1 MKYTSLK
8 NDIVNILHSS
18 DYDLILK
25 FYDEDGRNTLD
36 TEKSEWCYISNY
48 NIMVKFMN
56 DENSVIQLW
65 KDKNTLDEN
74 MKHIIQRIR
83 ELSGLNGVQVQIR
96 IYDDLNQRKIYNL
109 IKRDIIKQK
118 ESEEMDESVTNNN
131 HIIVETLYNI
141 VNTARET
148 KRPSDFYISET
159 MQLENTR
166 KIFSEIIKEISC
178 LNSFKNINITEK
190 FSPLMSLDNLD
201 DIKQFTESLN
211 IDSNILLENINN
223 IKNITSFVKKEY
235 LNNGDFIV
243 SKPRTLFVLENVKVY
258 TAKEKN
264 NRENLINAYNQL
276 LSLTKNA
283 TKGTDI
289 IREIKNNNIC
299 ETFNVTRKEL
309 IDLWLSR
316 TNNMKIEAKKAY
328 VVENYKGE
336 KVIFNEAMKNGIK
349 ALAQYINNGGFRDD
363 NICKN
368 IMLETVKYNQIAD
381 FIKTYQNNY
390 KIRKFLPKFK
400 NIFTENAN
408 KLNSAYFN
416 FNKEL
421 FESVDEEIDYS
432 VQYKKLCNEM
442 GVDHPAI
449 KYLAIENAK
458 KDAEYCSVLM
468 EQTLT
473 DEQILT
479 EGLKPYIQNPFTLY
493 NVVKIIMDEQIL
505 LNKTLNESIN
515 DKNIKTIASDLY
527 NKICFEDN
535 IVLMPIASSLFNIMH
550 TKNLNENKI
559 TYLNT
564 LIKYIK

>member
-18 DYDLILK
+18 DYDLYLK

-48 NIMVKFMN
+48 NIMIKFMN
-56 DENSVIQLW
+56 DENSVIQIW
-65 KDKNTLDEN
+65 KDKNTLNEN

-109 IKRDIIKQK
+109 IKNDILKQR
-118 ESEEMDESVTNNN
+118 ESEDMDESVNNDDKVL
-131 HIIVETLYNI
+131 IETLYNI
-141 VNTARET
+141 VNTAKDT
-148 KRPSDFYISET
+148 KRPSDFYISEA

-166 KIFSEIIKEISC
+166 KIFSEIIKEISY
-178 LNSFKNINITEK
+178 LNAFKNTSISETLK
-190 FSPLMSLDNLD
+190 PLMSLKTLD
-201 DIKQFTESLN
+201 EVKEFSKSIKNSE
-211 IDSNILLENINN
+211 IIKENANN
-223 IKNITSFVKKEY
+223 IKNIASFVKKEY

-276 LSLTKNA
+276 LSFTQNA

-289 IREIKNNNIC
+289 IREIRNNKIC
-299 ETFNVTRKEL
+299 ETFNVSRKEL
-309 IDLWLSR
+309 VDLWLSR
-316 TNNMKIEAKKAY
+316 TNNLKIEPKK
-328 VVENYKGE
+328 VFVIENYKGE

-349 ALAQYINNGGFRDD
+349 ALAQYINNGGSRDD
-363 NICKN
+363 IICKN
-368 IMLETVKYNQIAD
+368 IMLETVKYNQISD
-381 FIKTYQNNY
+381 FIKTYQDNY
-390 KIRKFLPKFK
+390 KVRKFLPKFK
-400 NIFTENAN
+400 NIFSENAN
-408 KLNSAYFN
+408 KLSSAYLN

-421 FESVDEEIDYS
+421 FESVEEEIDYTS
-432 VQYKKLCNEM
+432 QYQKLCKDM
-442 GVDHPAI
+442 GVEHPAI

-468 EQTLT
+468 EQTLS
-473 DEQILT
+473 DETILT

-493 NVVKIIMDEQIL
+493 NIVKTIMDNQII
-505 LNKTLNESIN
+505 LNKTLVESVN
-515 DKNIKTIASDLY
+515 DSNIKSVATNLY

-550 TKNLNENKI
+550 TKNLNESKI

>member
-18 DYDLILK
+18 DYDLYLK

-48 NIMVKFMN
+48 NIMIKFMN
-56 DENSVIQLW
+56 DENSVIQIW

-83 ELSGLNGVQVQIR
+83 ELSGLNGVQVQIK

-109 IKRDIIKQK
+109 IKNDILKQR
-118 ESEEMDESVTNNN
+118 ESEDMDESVNNDDKVL
-131 HIIVETLYNI
+131 IETLYNI
-141 VNTARET
+141 VNTAKDT
-148 KRPSDFYISET
+148 KRPSDFYISEA

-166 KIFSEIIKEISC
+166 KIFSEIIKEISY
-178 LNSFKNINITEK
+178 LNAFKNTSISETLK
-190 FSPLMSLDNLD
+190 PLMSLKTLD
-201 DIKQFTESLN
+201 EVKEFSKSIKNSK
-211 IDSNILLENINN
+211 IIKENANN
-223 IKNITSFVKKEY
+223 IKNIASFVKKEY

-276 LSLTKNA
+276 LSFTQNA

-289 IREIKNNNIC
+289 IREIRNNKIC
-299 ETFNVTRKEL
+299 ETFNVSRKEL
-309 IDLWLSR
+309 VDLWLSR
-316 TNNMKIEAKKAY
+316 TNNLKIEPKKVF

-336 KVIFNEAMKNGIK
+336 KVIFNEVMKNGIK
-349 ALAQYINNGGFRDD
+349 ALAQYINNGGSRDD
-363 NICKN
+363 IICKN
-368 IMLETVKYNQIAD
+368 IMLETVKYNQISD
-381 FIKTYQNNY
+381 FIKTYQDNY
-390 KIRKFLPKFK
+390 KVRKFLPKFK
-400 NIFTENAN
+400 NIFSENAN
-408 KLNSAYFN
+408 KLSSAYLN

-421 FESVDEEIDYS
+421 FESVEEEIDYTS
-432 VQYKKLCNEM
+432 QYQKLCKDM
-442 GVDHPAI
+442 GVEHPAI

-468 EQTLT
+468 EQTLS
-473 DEQILT
+473 DETILT

-493 NVVKIIMDEQIL
+493 NIVKTIMDNQII
-505 LNKTLNESIN
+505 LNKTLVESVN
-515 DKNIKTIASDLY
+515 DSNIKLVATNLY

-550 TKNLNENKI
+550 TKNLNESKI

>member
-18 DYDLILK
+18 DYDLYLK

-36 TEKSEWCYISNY
+36 TEKSEWYYISNY
-48 NIMVKFMN
+48 NIMIKFMN
-56 DENSVIQLW
+56 DENSVIQIW

-109 IKRDIIKQK
+109 IKNDILKQR
-118 ESEEMDESVTNNN
+118 ESEDMDESVNNDDKVL
-131 HIIVETLYNI
+131 IETLYNI
-141 VNTARET
+141 VNTAKDT
-148 KRPSDFYISET
+148 KRPSDFYISEA

-166 KIFSEIIKEISC
+166 KIFSEIIKEISY
-178 LNSFKNINITEK
+178 LNAFKNTSISETLK
-190 FSPLMSLDNLD
+190 PLMSLKTLD
-201 DIKQFTESLN
+201 EVKEFSKSIKNSE
-211 IDSNILLENINN
+211 IIKENANN
-223 IKNITSFVKKEY
+223 IKNIASFVKKEY

-276 LSLTKNA
+276 LSFTQNA

-289 IREIKNNNIC
+289 IREIRNNKIC
-299 ETFNVTRKEL
+299 ETFNVSRKEL
-309 IDLWLSR
+309 VDLWLSR
-316 TNNMKIEAKKAY
+316 TNNLKIEPKKVF

-349 ALAQYINNGGFRDD
+349 ALAQYINNGGSRDD
-363 NICKN
+363 IICKN
-368 IMLETVKYNQIAD
+368 IMLETVKYNQISD
-381 FIKTYQNNY
+381 FIKTYQDNY
-390 KIRKFLPKFK
+390 KVRKFLPKFK
-400 NIFTENAN
+400 NIFSENAN
-408 KLNSAYFN
+408 KLSSAYLN

-421 FESVDEEIDYS
+421 FESVEEEIDYTS
-432 VQYKKLCNEM
+432 QYQKLCKDM
-442 GVDHPAI
+442 GVEHPAI

-468 EQTLT
+468 EQTLS
-473 DEQILT
+473 DETILT

-493 NVVKIIMDEQIL
+493 NIVKTIMDNQII
-505 LNKTLNESIN
+505 LNKTLVESVN
-515 DKNIKTIASDLY
+515 DSNIKSVATNLY

-550 TKNLNENKI
+550 TKNLNESKI

>member
-18 DYDLILK
+18 DYDLYLK

-48 NIMVKFMN
+48 NIMIKFMN
-56 DENSVIQLW
+56 DENSVIQIW
-65 KDKNTLDEN
+65 KDKNALDEN
-74 MKHIIQRIR
+74 IKYIIQRIR
-83 ELSGLNGVQVQIR
+83 ELSGLNGVQVQIK

-109 IKRDIIKQK
+109 IKNDILKQR
-118 ESEEMDESVTNNN
+118 ESEDMDESVNNDDKVL
-131 HIIVETLYNI
+131 IETLYNI
-141 VNTARET
+141 VNTAKDT
-148 KRPSDFYISET
+148 KRPSDFYISEA

-166 KIFSEIIKEISC
+166 KIFSEIIKEISY
-178 LNSFKNINITEK
+178 LNAFKNTSISETLK
-190 FSPLMSLDNLD
+190 PLMSLKTLD
-201 DIKQFTESLN
+201 EVKEFSKSIKNSE
-211 IDSNILLENINN
+211 IIKENANN
-223 IKNITSFVKKEY
+223 IKNIASFVKKEY

-276 LSLTKNA
+276 LSFTQNA

-289 IREIKNNNIC
+289 IREIRNNKIC
-299 ETFNVTRKEL
+299 ETFNVSRKEL
-309 IDLWLSR
+309 VDLWLSR
-316 TNNMKIEAKKAY
+316 TNNLKIEPKK
-328 VVENYKGE
+328 VFVIENYKGE

-349 ALAQYINNGGFRDD
+349 ALAQYINNGGSRDD
-363 NICKN
+363 IICKN
-368 IMLETVKYNQIAD
+368 IMLETVKYNQISD
-381 FIKTYQNNY
+381 FIKTYQDNY
-390 KIRKFLPKFK
+390 KVRKFLPKFK
-400 NIFTENAN
+400 NIFSENAN
-408 KLNSAYFN
+408 KLSSAYLN

-421 FESVDEEIDYS
+421 FESVEEEIDYTS
-432 VQYKKLCNEM
+432 QYQKLCKDM
-442 GVDHPAI
+442 GVEHPAI

-468 EQTLT
+468 EQTLS
-473 DEQILT
+473 DETILT

-493 NVVKIIMDEQIL
+493 NIVKTIMDNQII
-505 LNKTLNESIN
+505 LNKTLVESVN
-515 DKNIKTIASDLY
+515 DSNIKSVATNLY

-550 TKNLNENKI
+550 TKNLNESKI

>member
-18 DYDLILK
+18 DYDLYLK

-48 NIMVKFMN
+48 NIMIKFMN
-56 DENSVIQLW
+56 DENSVIQIW
-65 KDKNTLDEN
+65 KDKNALDEN

-109 IKRDIIKQK
+109 IKNDILKQR
-118 ESEEMDESVTNNN
+118 ESEDMDESVNNDDKVL
-131 HIIVETLYNI
+131 IETLYNI
-141 VNTARET
+141 VNTAKDT
-148 KRPSDFYISET
+148 KRPSDFYISEA

-166 KIFSEIIKEISC
+166 KIFSEIIKEISY
-178 LNSFKNINITEK
+178 LNAFKNTSISETLK
-190 FSPLMSLDNLD
+190 PLMSLKTLD
-201 DIKQFTESLN
+201 EVKEFSKSIKNSE
-211 IDSNILLENINN
+211 IIKENANN
-223 IKNITSFVKKEY
+223 IKNIASFVKKEY

-276 LSLTKNA
+276 LSFTQNA

-289 IREIKNNNIC
+289 IREIRNNKIC
-299 ETFNVTRKEL
+299 ETFNVSRKEL
-309 IDLWLSR
+309 VDLWLSR
-316 TNNMKIEAKKAY
+316 TNNLKIEPKKVF

-349 ALAQYINNGGFRDD
+349 ALAQYINNGGSRDD
-363 NICKN
+363 IICKN
-368 IMLETVKYNQIAD
+368 IMLETVKYNQISD
-381 FIKTYQNNY
+381 FIKTYQDNY
-390 KIRKFLPKFK
+390 KVRKFLPKFK
-400 NIFTENAN
+400 NIFSENAN
-408 KLNSAYFN
+408 KLSSAYLN

-421 FESVDEEIDYS
+421 FESVEEEIDYTS
-432 VQYKKLCNEM
+432 QYQKLCKDMDVE
-442 GVDHPAI
+442 HPAI

-468 EQTLT
+468 EQTLS
-473 DEQILT
+473 DETILT

-493 NVVKIIMDEQIL
+493 NIVKTIMDNQII
-505 LNKTLNESIN
+505 LNKTLVESVN
-515 DKNIKTIASDLY
+515 DSNIKSVATNLY

-550 TKNLNENKI
+550 TKNLNESKI

>member
-18 DYDLILK
+18 DYDLYLK
-25 FYDEDGRNTLD
+25 FYDENGRNTLD

-48 NIMVKFMN
+48 NIMIKFMN
-56 DENSVIQLW
+56 DENSVIQIW

-109 IKRDIIKQK
+109 IKNDILKQR
-118 ESEEMDESVTNNN
+118 ESEDMDESVNNDDKVL
-131 HIIVETLYNI
+131 IETLYNI
-141 VNTARET
+141 VNTAKDT
-148 KRPSDFYISET
+148 KRPSDFYISEA

-166 KIFSEIIKEISC
+166 KIFSEIIKEISY
-178 LNSFKNINITEK
+178 LNAFKNTSISETLK
-190 FSPLMSLDNLD
+190 PLMSLKTLD
-201 DIKQFTESLN
+201 EVKEFSKSIKNSE
-211 IDSNILLENINN
+211 IIKENANN
-223 IKNITSFVKKEY
+223 IKNIASFVKKEY

-276 LSLTKNA
+276 LSFTQNA

-289 IREIKNNNIC
+289 IREIRNNKIC
-299 ETFNVTRKEL
+299 ETFNVSRKEL
-309 IDLWLSR
+309 VDLWLSR
-316 TNNMKIEAKKAY
+316 TNNLKIEPKKVF

-349 ALAQYINNGGFRDD
+349 ALAQYINNGGSRDD
-363 NICKN
+363 IICKN
-368 IMLETVKYNQIAD
+368 IMLETVKYNQISD
-381 FIKTYQNNY
+381 FIKTYQDNY
-390 KIRKFLPKFK
+390 KVRKFLPKFK
-400 NIFTENAN
+400 NIFSENAN
-408 KLNSAYFN
+408 KLSSAYLN

-421 FESVDEEIDYS
+421 FESVEEEIDYTS
-432 VQYKKLCNEM
+432 QYQKLCKDM
-442 GVDHPAI
+442 GVEHPAI

-468 EQTLT
+468 EQTLS
-473 DEQILT
+473 DETILT

-493 NVVKIIMDEQIL
+493 NIVKTIMDNQII
-505 LNKTLNESIN
+505 LNKTLVESVN
-515 DKNIKTIASDLY
+515 DSNIKSVATNLY

-550 TKNLNENKI
+550 TKNLNESKI

>member
-18 DYDLILK
+18 DYDLYLK

-48 NIMVKFMN
+48 NIMIKFMN
-56 DENSVIQLW
+56 DENSVIQIW

-109 IKRDIIKQK
+109 IKNDILKQR
-118 ESEEMDESVTNNN
+118 ESEDMDESVNNDDKVL
-131 HIIVETLYNI
+131 IETLYNI
-141 VNTARET
+141 VNTAKDT
-148 KRPSDFYISET
+148 KRPSDFYISEA

-166 KIFSEIIKEISC
+166 KIFSEIIKEISY
-178 LNSFKNINITEK
+178 LNAFKNTSISETLK
-190 FSPLMSLDNLD
+190 PLMSLKTLD
-201 DIKQFTESLN
+201 EVKEFSKSIKNSE
-211 IDSNILLENINN
+211 IIKENANN
-223 IKNITSFVKKEY
+223 IKNIASFVKKEY

-276 LSLTKNA
+276 LSFTQNA

-289 IREIKNNNIC
+289 IREIRNNKIC
-299 ETFNVTRKEL
+299 ETFNVSRKEL
-309 IDLWLSR
+309 VDLWLSR
-316 TNNMKIEAKKAY
+316 TNNLKIEPKKVF

-349 ALAQYINNGGFRDD
+349 ALAQYINNGGSRDD
-363 NICKN
+363 IICKN
-368 IMLETVKYNQIAD
+368 IMLETVKYNQISD
-381 FIKTYQNNY
+381 FIKTYQDNY
-390 KIRKFLPKFK
+390 KVRKFLPKFK
-400 NIFTENAN
+400 NIFSENAN
-408 KLNSAYFN
+408 KLSSAYLN

-421 FESVDEEIDYS
+421 FESVEEEIDYTS
-432 VQYKKLCNEM
+432 QYQKLCKDM
-442 GVDHPAI
+442 GVEHPAI

-468 EQTLT
+468 EQTLS
-473 DEQILT
+473 DETILT

-493 NVVKIIMDEQIL
+493 NICLLYTSDAADE
-505 LNKTLNESIN
+505 
-515 DKNIKTIASDLY
+515 
-527 NKICFEDN
+527 
-535 IVLMPIASSLFNIMH
+535 
-550 TKNLNENKI
+550 
-559 TYLNT
+559 
-564 LIKYIK
+564 

>member
-18 DYDLILK
+18 DYDLYLK

-48 NIMVKFMN
+48 NIMIKFMN
-56 DENSVIQLW
+56 DENSVIQIW
-65 KDKNTLDEN
+65 KDKNTLNEN

-109 IKRDIIKQK
+109 IKNDILKQR
-118 ESEEMDESVTNNN
+118 ESEDMDESVNNDDKVL
-131 HIIVETLYNI
+131 IETLYNI
-141 VNTARET
+141 VNTAKDT
-148 KRPSDFYISET
+148 KRPSDFYISEA

-166 KIFSEIIKEISC
+166 KIFSEIIKEISY
-178 LNSFKNINITEK
+178 LNAFKNTSISETLK
-190 FSPLMSLDNLD
+190 PLMSLKTLD
-201 DIKQFTESLN
+201 EVKEFSKSIKNSE
-211 IDSNILLENINN
+211 IIKENANN
-223 IKNITSFVKKEY
+223 IKNIASFVKKEY

-276 LSLTKNA
+276 LSFTQNA

-289 IREIKNNNIC
+289 IREIRNNKIC
-299 ETFNVTRKEL
+299 ETFNVSRKEL
-309 IDLWLSR
+309 VDLWLSR
-316 TNNMKIEAKKAY
+316 TNNLKIEPKKVF

-349 ALAQYINNGGFRDD
+349 ALAQYINNGGSRDD
-363 NICKN
+363 IICKN
-368 IMLETVKYNQIAD
+368 IMLETVKYNQISD
-381 FIKTYQNNY
+381 FIKTYQDNY
-390 KIRKFLPKFK
+390 KVRKFLPKFK
-400 NIFTENAN
+400 NIFSENAN
-408 KLNSAYFN
+408 KLSSAYLN

-421 FESVDEEIDYS
+421 FESVEEEIDYTS
-432 VQYKKLCNEM
+432 QYQKLCKDM
-442 GVDHPAI
+442 GVEHPAI

-468 EQTLT
+468 EQTLS
-473 DEQILT
+473 DETILT

-493 NVVKIIMDEQIL
+493 NIVKTIMDNQII
-505 LNKTLNESIN
+505 LNKTLVESVN
-515 DKNIKTIASDLY
+515 DSNIKSVATNLY

-550 TKNLNENKI
+550 TKNLNESKI

>member
-18 DYDLILK
+18 DYDLYLK

-48 NIMVKFMN
+48 NIMIKFMN
-56 DENSVIQLW
+56 DENSVIQIW

-109 IKRDIIKQK
+109 IKNDILKQR
-118 ESEEMDESVTNNN
+118 ESEDMDESVNNDDKVL
-131 HIIVETLYNI
+131 IETLYNI
-141 VNTARET
+141 VNTAKDT
-148 KRPSDFYISET
+148 KRPSDFYISEA

-166 KIFSEIIKEISC
+166 KIFSEIIKEISY
-178 LNSFKNINITEK
+178 LNAFKNTSISETLK
-190 FSPLMSLDNLD
+190 PLMSLKTLD
-201 DIKQFTESLN
+201 EVKEFSKLIKNSE
-211 IDSNILLENINN
+211 IIKENANN
-223 IKNITSFVKKEY
+223 IKNIASFVKKEY

-276 LSLTKNA
+276 LSFTQNA

-289 IREIKNNNIC
+289 IREIRNNKIC
-299 ETFNVTRKEL
+299 ETFNVSRKEL
-309 IDLWLSR
+309 VDLWLSR
-316 TNNMKIEAKKAY
+316 TNNLKIEPKKVF

-349 ALAQYINNGGFRDD
+349 ALAQYINNGGSRDD
-363 NICKN
+363 IICKN
-368 IMLETVKYNQIAD
+368 IMLETVKYNQISD
-381 FIKTYQNNY
+381 FIKTYQDNY
-390 KIRKFLPKFK
+390 KVRKFLPKFK
-400 NIFTENAN
+400 NIFSENAN
-408 KLNSAYFN
+408 KLSSAYLN

-421 FESVDEEIDYS
+421 FESVEEEIDYTS
-432 VQYKKLCNEM
+432 QYQKLCKDM
-442 GVDHPAI
+442 GVEHPAI

-468 EQTLT
+468 EQTLS
-473 DEQILT
+473 DETILT

-493 NVVKIIMDEQIL
+493 NIVKTIMDNQII
-505 LNKTLNESIN
+505 LNKTLVESVN
-515 DKNIKTIASDLY
+515 DSNIKSVATNLY

-550 TKNLNENKI
+550 TKNLNESKI

>member
-18 DYDLILK
+18 DYDLYLK
-25 FYDEDGRNTLD
+25 FYDKDGRNTLD

-48 NIMVKFMN
+48 NIIIKFMN
-56 DENSVIQLW
+56 DENSVIQIW

-109 IKRDIIKQK
+109 IKNDILKQR
-118 ESEEMDESVTNNN
+118 ESEDMDESVNNDDKVL
-131 HIIVETLYNI
+131 IETLYNI
-141 VNTARET
+141 VNTAKDT
-148 KRPSDFYISET
+148 KRPSDFYISEA

-166 KIFSEIIKEISC
+166 KIFSEIIKEISY
-178 LNSFKNINITEK
+178 LNAFKNTSISETLK
-190 FSPLMSLDNLD
+190 PLMSLKTLD
-201 DIKQFTESLN
+201 EVKEFSKSIKNSE
-211 IDSNILLENINN
+211 IIKENANN
-223 IKNITSFVKKEY
+223 IKNIASFVKKEY

-276 LSLTKNA
+276 LSFTQNA

-289 IREIKNNNIC
+289 IREIRNNKIC
-299 ETFNVTRKEL
+299 ETFNVSRKEL
-309 IDLWLSR
+309 VDLWLSR
-316 TNNMKIEAKKAY
+316 TNNLKIEPKKVF

-349 ALAQYINNGGFRDD
+349 ALAQYINNGGSRDD
-363 NICKN
+363 IICKN
-368 IMLETVKYNQIAD
+368 IMLETVKYNQISD
-381 FIKTYQNNY
+381 FIKTYQDNY
-390 KIRKFLPKFK
+390 KVRKFLPKFK
-400 NIFTENAN
+400 NIFSENAN
-408 KLNSAYFN
+408 KLSSAYLN

-421 FESVDEEIDYS
+421 FESVEEEIDYTS
-432 VQYKKLCNEM
+432 QYQKLCKDM
-442 GVDHPAI
+442 GVEHPAI

-468 EQTLT
+468 EQTLS
-473 DEQILT
+473 DETILT

-493 NVVKIIMDEQIL
+493 NIVKTIMDNQII
-505 LNKTLNESIN
+505 LNKTLVESVN
-515 DKNIKTIASDLY
+515 DSNIKSVATNLY

-550 TKNLNENKI
+550 TKNLNESKI